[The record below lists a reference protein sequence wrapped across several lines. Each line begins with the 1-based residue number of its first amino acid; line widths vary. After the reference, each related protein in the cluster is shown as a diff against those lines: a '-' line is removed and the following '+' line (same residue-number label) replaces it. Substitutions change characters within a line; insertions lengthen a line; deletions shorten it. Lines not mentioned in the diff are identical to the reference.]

1 MKIVRIAI
9 VSALTLGLGGAPA
22 FAGELRDSIA
32 AAAATEAAKT
42 DAQETGMKSAG
53 ANKAMVLGGT
63 ALFVGGMTY
72 GLFEFINNGN
82 GGYSEFGEAAATSP
96 KKGAAGLSM
105 AFAGGLLML
114 VGKHGGPSLPSLT
127 FARKGVGVAKKV
139 SW

>member
-1 MKIVRIAI
+1 MKFIRIAI
-9 VSALTLGLGGAPA
+9 ASALTLGLSGVPA

-32 AAAATEAAKT
+32 AAATTEAAKADT
-42 DAQETGMKSAG
+42 QETGMKAVSG
-53 ANKAMVLGGT
+53 SKAMVWGGT

-105 AFAGGLLML
+105 AFAGGLMLM
-114 VGKHGGPSLPSLT
+114 GKHAGASLPSLT